1 MARPRLIM
9 KSEKER
15 KMLSVLYV
23 EDESAD
29 FARTAKLISAM
40 GFFLYVAENGQEA
53 LRVYEDVKPDIVITD
68 LGMPILDGI
77 GLVSHIRTKDQS
89 TKIIMTV
96 DDKDAYMLPAS
107 FDLAI
112 NSYIRKPVS
121 HVALKTAVSKCMDEM
136 LHVEGSEVGASE
148 YAMLSLIYS
157 LFPDMI
163 IVADS
168 EAGIIQAN
176 GNAEVLTGF
185 RERELIGRKIYS
197 LFQDAGQSDIASV
210 FESADNVS
218 NWDGELQMIDKAGK
232 KIPVSVRLCKALNSV
247 EKSERFIFYCED
259 ISDRKEAEEEIR
271 KLNSELEY
279 RVLRRTAL
287 LEATNKELDE
297 FCDAISHD
305 LCGPLSRLHG
315 LSNAL
320 YEDLSESIDESGKDY
335 LNRIN
340 QTTQQLKHII
350 DTLLSISQFTRR
362 AINIQNVNLSSITE
376 SIAQNLK
383 SSGVERKAKFYIA
396 SDVMVKG
403 DPVLLRVVMEN
414 LFVNAWESTDSRK
427 VAQIEFGIAK
437 ANGKAV
443 YFVRDNGCGFDMKYA
458 NKMFKLFNMTRSTH
472 LSGGLM
478 KGTELASAQRI
489 IQRHGGRI
497 WAEGELDKGATFY
510 FTL

>member
-1 MARPRLIM
+1 M
-9 KSEKER
+9 KSDKER
-15 KMLSVLYV
+15 KSLSVLYV
-23 EDESAD
+23 EDEATD
-29 FARTAKLISAM
+29 FARTAKLISSM

-53 LRVYEDVKPDIVITD
+53 VRVYEDVKPDIVITD

-77 GLVSHIRTKDQS
+77 GLVSHIRSMDQS

-96 DDKDAYMLPAS
+96 DDKDAFMLPAS

-112 NSYIRKPVS
+112 NGYLRKPVS
-121 HVALKTAVSKCMDEM
+121 HEAMKAAVSRCMDEM
-136 LHVEGSEVGASE
+136 LHLEGSEVGASE
-148 YAMLSLIYS
+148 YSMLSLIYS
-157 LFPDMI
+157 HSPNMI
-163 IVADS
+163 LVADS
-168 EAGIIQAN
+168 EAGIVQAN
-176 GNAEVLTGF
+176 ARAEVLSGY
-185 RERELIGRKIYS
+185 REHEMIGRNIFT
-197 LFQDAGQSDIASV
+197 LFQDAAQSDIAAV
-210 FESADNVS
+210 FESEDNADS
-218 NWDGELQMIDKAGK
+218 WEGELLMHDRAAK
-232 KIPVSVRLCKALNSV
+232 KVPVSVRLCKVLNSAD
-247 EKSERFIFYCED
+247 KTNKYIFYCED
-259 ISDRKEAEEEIR
+259 ISDRKESEEEIR

-320 YEDLSESIDESGKDY
+320 YEDLGDSIDENGKDY

-362 AINIQNVNLSSITE
+362 GINIQNVNLSAITE

-383 SSGVERKAKFYIA
+383 SSGDQRKAKFYI
-396 SDVMVKG
+396 SPEVVVKG
-403 DPVLLRVVMEN
+403 DPVLLKVVMEN
-414 LFVNAWESTDSRK
+414 LIVNAWESTELRK

-458 NKMFKLFNMTRSTH
+458 NKIFKLFNTPRSPQH
-472 LSGGLM
+472 PGGLM